1 MSRTRAVIVGCGGY
15 LPSKVLTND
24 DLAKIVDTSDEWI
37 TTRSGIKQRHIAADD
52 QATSDLAV
60 EAAKEALAHAG
71 VTIDDID
78 LIVVGTTTPDQTLP
92 AVAAIVQA
100 KLGMSHGAAL
110 DVQAVCSGFVY
121 GLTVADNFVTSGQFK
136 RALVIGAEK
145 LSSIIDW
152 EDRTTCVLFAD
163 GAGAVVL
170 EAQDGAG
177 VNADRGILSSY
188 LRCDGTLKE
197 LIKSSGGTSTTGEPG
212 KIQMAGREVFRHAVT
227 NISEAIVAA
236 CKKVDIGVDEV
247 DWFVPHQANLRILEG
262 TAKKLKIP
270 HEKVVLTVETHGNTS
285 AASVPLA
292 FNTAVKDGRIQPGQ
306 LVLFEAMG
314 GGLTW
319 GSVLVRM

>member
-1 MSRTRAVIVGCGGY
+1 MSKTRSVIVGCGGY

-52 QATSDLAV
+52 EATSDLAV
-60 EAAKEALAHAG
+60 AAAKEALAHAS
-71 VTIDDID
+71 VSIEDID

-121 GLTVADNFVTSGQFK
+121 ALTVADNFLTAGQFK

-170 EAQDGAG
+170 EAQEGKG
-177 VNADRGILSSY
+177 VNEDRGILSSY

-236 CKKVDIGVDEV
+236 CKQVDIGVDEV

-270 HEKVVLTVETHGNTS
+270 HEKVVLTVANHGNTS